1 MSENG
6 KDRDLK
12 LEGEASEEQVKIFV
26 FSPSPPQ
33 KRIDFVEK

>member
-12 LEGEASEEQVKIFV
+12 LEGEASEKQVKTGAI
-26 FSPSPPQ
+26 
-33 KRIDFVEK
+33 